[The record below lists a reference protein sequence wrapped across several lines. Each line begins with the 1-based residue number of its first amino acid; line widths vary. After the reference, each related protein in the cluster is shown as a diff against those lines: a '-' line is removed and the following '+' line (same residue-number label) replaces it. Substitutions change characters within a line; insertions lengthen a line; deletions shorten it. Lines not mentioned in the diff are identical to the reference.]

1 MLSIFLTVV
10 MLLTF
15 VSCNK
20 EYKRE
25 DNKSISTVNQLNQ
38 GDYATVISTHKD
50 KSNLS
55 PRDRYYLASA
65 YSQSGGVDVF
75 SLYSV
80 MEIQLFHKNALEWSD
95 LSKEKNPY
103 LKFMKSQE
111 GIDYEKKQKKKEAQ
125 WEKYEPKLITKYKL
139 KPELT
144 LQALLDS
151 LPETPFPENR
161 DGLSEYKQSDFDR
174 DVGVFRAEYEK
185 LLKNDELDT
194 DAKIESLFKFTHSFR
209 EAHRKPTDDYTA
221 MNAPYFIESYFSD
234 RIFLNE
240 LKNKYL
246 YPDQSNMLSDIKWE
260 MLYMNILWNT
270 YEAIPV
276 MKKLPTLSS
285 PQQADLSRSLE
296 HYRKLLKSEEFKDVA
311 IKNILVLSS
320 VSLLSIY
327 KESFDLNDV
336 ESIPD
341 LYCSF
346 DPTAIMNNYELIR
359 ERIFFLHQAYK
370 DADIEVKDYEK
381 YEAAIEQMK
390 RDIPETLTAEEKDR
404 FVEGIDEFKVN
415 SCFNG

>member
-1 MLSIFLTVV
+1 MAQFDFDHVKMKAEFDRLLKEVLTTDQRIEAL
-10 MLLTF
+10 MKF
-15 VSCNK
+15 AG
-20 EYKRE
+20 EYNSR
-25 DNKSISTVNQLNQ
+25 
-38 GDYATVISTHKD
+38 
-50 KSNLS
+50 
-55 PRDRYYLASA
+55 
-65 YSQSGGVDVF
+65 
-75 SLYSV
+75 
-80 MEIQLFHKNALEWSD
+80 
-95 LSKEKNPY
+95 
-103 LKFMKSQE
+103 
-111 GIDYEKKQKKKEAQ
+111 
-125 WEKYEPKLITKYKL
+125 
-139 KPELT
+139 KPE
-144 LQALLDS
+144 
-151 LPETPFPENR
+151 E
-161 DGLSEYKQSDFDR
+161 
-174 DVGVFRAEYEK
+174 
-185 LLKNDELDT
+185 
-194 DAKIESLFKFTHSFR
+194 
-209 EAHRKPTDDYTA
+209 DYNTVRS
-221 MNAPYFIESYFSD
+221 NAIWYMESYYSD
-234 RIFLNE
+234 RFFLHE

-276 MKKLPTLSS
+276 MKKLPTLTST
-285 PQQADLSRSLE
+285 QQADLSKSLE
-296 HYRKLLKSEEFKDVA
+296 HYRKLLKNKEFKDVA

-370 DADIEVKDYEK
+370 DADIQVKDYEK

-390 RDIPETLTAEEKDR
+390 RDVPETLTAEEKDR